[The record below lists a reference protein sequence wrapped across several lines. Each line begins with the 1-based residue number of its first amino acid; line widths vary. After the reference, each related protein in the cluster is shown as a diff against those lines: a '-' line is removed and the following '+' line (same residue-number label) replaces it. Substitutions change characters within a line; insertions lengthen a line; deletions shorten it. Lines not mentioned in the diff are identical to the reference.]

1 VGDHNA
7 QGYPTYTGEAVLWG
21 SGDDQYRYRTQ
32 LSDGA
37 TSVVSEYNSLGVM
50 RTRQIVVSSSAV
62 DVTAQEQQF
71 VYPGTEDDGVPDPQ
85 NLPKQYTKPT
95 QTTVISRDDRGRTR
109 AVSEQAVFDD
119 TGRPTKQVTADGAV
133 TETVYDE
140 LSPREWCYLWG

>member
-71 VYPGTEDDGVPDPQ
+71 VYPGTEDDGVPD
-85 NLPKQYTKPT
+85 
-95 QTTVISRDDRGRTR
+95 RGRTR